1 MQKQKAFKN
10 ALVHLTEMSDTL
22 RLLRGTM
29 VLADLMDEI
38 RANTDAVAREMNAL
52 YNTLKHLQKE
62 HTS

>member
-1 MQKQKAFKN
+1 MKKQKAIEN

-29 VLADLMDEI
+29 VLAGLMEDV
-38 RANTDAVAREMNAL
+38 RLNTDAVAREMNAL